1 VRISRGGC
9 EFIRGGVRLS
19 PSYKYTEADKSVT
32 PNQPD
37 NRYLIASLRNDSSF
51 NIPSPV
57 NSSTTIPSDSLLT
70 YAIDRNSGRLELV
83 QAVPAGGSSP
93 RQFSLN
99 AAGDR
104 VAVAVQTNGWVA
116 IFERDVE
123 SGKIGK
129 LLAVKGGLGE
139 NGVVCVQWDERT
151 G

>member
-1 VRISRGGC
+1 
-9 EFIRGGVRLS
+9 
-19 PSYKYTEADKSVT
+19 
-32 PNQPD
+32 
-37 NRYLIASLRNDSSF
+37 
-51 NIPSPV
+51 
-57 NSSTTIPSDSLLT
+57 
-70 YAIDRNSGRLELV
+70 LELV
-83 QAVPAGGSSP
+83 EAVPAGGSSP